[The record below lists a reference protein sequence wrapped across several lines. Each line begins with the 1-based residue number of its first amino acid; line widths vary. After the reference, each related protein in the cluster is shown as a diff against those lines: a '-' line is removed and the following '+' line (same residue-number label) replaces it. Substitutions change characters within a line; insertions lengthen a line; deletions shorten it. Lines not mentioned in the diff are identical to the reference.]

1 MVGSWNSAYPMLS
14 ATCLDKVD
22 LPAPMLPSMMTIGRY
37 IFFEF
42 LNKKKIAPKKVNRL
56 YQPSRQVSSRQQN
69 CTFKLLVYIFSSYSM
84 WNTNNNVATIDM
96 YRKIYGRSTDID
108 ILDLAS

>member
-1 MVGSWNSAYPMLS
+1 
-14 ATCLDKVD
+14 
-22 LPAPMLPSMMTIGRY
+22 
-37 IFFEF
+37 
-42 LNKKKIAPKKVNRL
+42 
-56 YQPSRQVSSRQQN
+56 
-69 CTFKLLVYIFSSYSM
+69 M